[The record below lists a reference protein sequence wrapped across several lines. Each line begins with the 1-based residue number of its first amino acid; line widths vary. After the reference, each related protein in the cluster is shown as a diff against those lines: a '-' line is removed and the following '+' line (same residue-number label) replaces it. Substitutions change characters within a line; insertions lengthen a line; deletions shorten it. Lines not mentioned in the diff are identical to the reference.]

1 MIIVKSEYQK
11 GDIMNNQ
18 LTEELKKKEET
29 LQFLQKQLENSIKKA
44 PEGRLRISHK
54 KGKPLYYHRSTAG
67 DKKASGLGTYI
78 RKKDV
83 ILAQELA
90 QKEYEEILL
99 KNVQNELK
107 TVQNYLNKINENGL
121 TEAYELLSED
131 RKRLVIPKILSVDQK
146 EQQWLEETYTG
157 KGFAINDPEIYT
169 EKNERVRSKSEKIL
183 ADKFFLERISYKY
196 ECPLNLEGYG
206 TIYPDFTVFNKR
218 TGEIFFW
225 EHLGMMDNP
234 AYAEKA
240 IQKIETYEKNNI
252 FPGRQLILSYETKNL
267 PLNMKVVEKLIKE
280 FLL

>member
-1 MIIVKSEYQK
+1 
-11 GDIMNNQ
+11 MNYR
-18 LTEELKKKEET
+18 LTEELKHKEEQLKL
-29 LQFLQKQLENSIKKA
+29 LQEQITSSLQKA
-44 PEGRLRISHK
+44 PEGKLRITHK
-54 KGKPLYYHRSTAG
+54 KGKPLYYHKPIVNNKTS
-67 DKKASGLGTYI
+67 DSGTYI
-78 RKKDV
+78 RKKDMLLV
-83 ILAQELA
+83 QELA

-99 KNVQNELK
+99 KNIQNELK

-131 RKRLVIPKILSVDQK
+131 RKRLVIPKVLSVNQK

-183 ADKFFLERISYKY
+183 ADKFSLEGISYKY

-225 EHLGMMDNP
+225 EHFGMMDNP

-240 IQKIETYEKNNI
+240 VLKIETYEKNNI

>member
-1 MIIVKSEYQK
+1 
-11 GDIMNNQ
+11 MNYR
-18 LTEELKKKEET
+18 LTEELKNKEEQLKL
-29 LQFLQKQLENSIKKA
+29 LQEQIKSSLQKA
-44 PEGRLRISHK
+44 PAGKLRITHK
-54 KGKPLYYHRSTAG
+54 KGKTLYYHKSIVNNN
-67 DKKASGLGTYI
+67 KASDYGKYI
-78 RKKDV
+78 RKEDV
-83 ILAQELA
+83 LLAQQLA

-131 RKRLVIPKILSVDQK
+131 RKRLVIPKVLSVNQK
-146 EQQWLEETYTG
+146 EKQWLEETYTG
-157 KGFAINDPEIYT
+157 KGFAVNDPEIYT

-183 ADKFFLERISYKY
+183 ADKLSLEGISYKY
-196 ECPLNLEGYG
+196 ECPLKLEGYG
-206 TIYPDFTVFNKR
+206 TVYPDFTVFNKR

-240 IQKIETYEKNNI
+240 VLKIENYEKNNI
-252 FPGRQLILSYETKNL
+252 FPGKQLILSYETKTL

>member
-1 MIIVKSEYQK
+1 
-11 GDIMNNQ
+11 MNYR
-18 LTEELKKKEET
+18 LTQELKNKE
-29 LQFLQKQLENSIKKA
+29 KQLIMLQEQIKSSLQKA
-44 PEGRLRISHK
+44 PEGKLRITHK
-54 KGKPLYYHRSTAG
+54 KGKSLYYHKSIVNN
-67 DKKASGLGTYI
+67 KASYYGRYI
-78 RKKDV
+78 RKEDV
-83 ILAQELA
+83 LLAQQLA

-99 KNVQNELK
+99 KNIQNELK
-107 TVQNYLNKINENGL
+107 NVQNYLNKINEKGL

-131 RKRLVIPKILSVDQK
+131 RKRLVIPKVLSVKQK
-146 EQQWLEETYTG
+146 EQQWLQETYTG

-183 ADKFFLERISYKY
+183 ADKFSLEGISYKY
-196 ECPLNLEGYG
+196 ECPLKLDGYG

-240 IQKIETYEKNNI
+240 IQKIDTYEKNNI